1 MHTQQTE
8 EVKQVEEDEAIIKKC
23 KNFQVLFSY
32 FIHKY
37 IYTANS
43 DAFTHTK

>member
-8 EVKQVEEDEAIIKKC
+8 KVKQVEEDEAMKKC
-23 KNFQVLFSY
+23 KKFQVLFSY